1 VALRT
6 LPRICGLLLVV
17 VLLGS
22 LVASAQTGIDPAKVI
37 DLTYSFGPDTIYWP
51 NAEPFRWEKDA
62 WGPDAQGRW
71 YAAAHYSGSEHGG
84 THLDSPVH
92 FSQGKQTVDEIPV
105 GRLVAPV
112 VVIDIAAKCAQQPDY
127 LMTPEDIAR
136 WEKAHG
142 RIPQRSVV
150 LVRTGWGKFW
160 PEKKRYLGTDVKG
173 DVANLHFPGISA
185 EAARVFASR
194 GIHGIGIDTASI
206 DFGQSKDFASHRVLA
221 EANVYGLENV
231 ANADK
236 LPLTGATL
244 IAMPMKI
251 AGGSGA
257 PARIVALLP

>member
-1 VALRT
+1 MALRT
-6 LPRICGLLLVV
+6 LPRIGGLLLVV

-22 LVASAQTGIDPAKVI
+22 LVASAQTRIDPAKVI

-105 GRLVAPV
+105 GRLVAPL
-112 VVIDIAAKCAQQPDY
+112 VVIDIAAKCAQRPDY
-127 LMTPEDIAR
+127 LMAPEDIAR

-150 LVRTGWGKFW
+150 IVRTGWGKFW

-173 DVANLHFPGISA
+173 DVANLHFPGISV